1 MSVPS
6 GRRPSPAPTGEGD
19 PGEGRG
25 PGESRRRLRWVVVP
39 VLAPLVVFADA
50 LALRRLLAPGDGANI
65 LFPLH
70 VLAARIWAAG
80 DVPGWNPYSFS
91 GSALLASAQAG
102 VFYPPNLVFVVLSPA
117 LANNVGVILSFVIAG
132 AGAHLLTRRLCGDD
146 VGAAVAGLSFAFSG
160 FMFAHVGHQN
170 MIASLAWL
178 PWAVLGYDL
187 LCRRIS
193 ALRLLLAGGALA
205 MVLVAGHPQM
215 FSIALAAL
223 GAYGVALGLVDL
235 RVSRGRPVLALVLL
249 VAVALALS
257 AVQLLPTI
265 AILGATDR
273 SVVSFDAATTFSF
286 PGSHLAL
293 LVFPYLFGNAIPA
306 EPFAAAYQGRWNLT
320 ELAGYP
326 GAAALCLAA
335 AGLGAAR
342 RDRRVVAVVVM
353 AVIALLVALG
363 SLTVVGTWVYRLPV
377 YGQFRS
383 WGRFAA
389 VADLAV
395 AVLAGYGVARLRG
408 ADAKER
414 WAASRAAAA
423 AAGLVAVAAVVLPR
437 LGAIEPFVVEG
448 TARTAAL
455 VLPTAFAAA
464 AAGTALVLAVARHR
478 SRLAAALCL
487 VVLADA
493 VGSFG
498 AFYEWRT
505 ASPSVAAMTAE
516 LDPGEP
522 ATWGEVPDA
531 PGGIDRFVVGS
542 ADLAEIGS
550 YLNVTAAKQLRS
562 VNGFEPLAPNDYLRA
577 VGGMHYFGGL
587 GRPDD
592 LWRPGSDLLDLLRVS
607 LVVVVDDSSGPLP
620 DDTSILTG
628 GVPVGD
634 TGVTRYERRPALPDA
649 FLVGAATPMAAE
661 EVVDALRG
669 TIELDPAAVALVE
682 EPCPACSAMTRP
694 GPAGSAVAERQGTQR
709 IDVDARA
716 ERSALL
722 VVSEAWFPGWHAT
735 VDGEEVPV
743 LRVDGMLVGV
753 PLGPGDHH
761 VELRY
766 RAPGLAAGAVIAGAT
781 AAGLIGAAL
790 VSRRRRGRRAVPA
803 LSAAAPPT
811 PPDAPEPEE
820 RGWTRWRPPG

>member
-1 MSVPS
+1 MSAAP
-6 GRRPSPAPTGEGD
+6 GPRPSPVAPGGH
-19 PGEGRG
+19 G
-25 PGESRRRLRWVVVP
+25 PGRAQGPRRRRRRLPWVAVP
-39 VLAPLVVFADA
+39 VLAPLAVFADA
-50 LALRRLLAPGDGANI
+50 LVLRRLLAPGDGSNI
-65 LFPLH
+65 LLPLH
-70 VLAARIWAAG
+70 VLAARIWASG
-80 DVPGWNPYSFS
+80 NVPGWNPYSFS

-102 VFYPPNLVFVVLSPA
+102 VLYPPNLVFAVLSPA
-117 LANNVGVILSFVIAG
+117 LANNVGVISSFVVAG

-160 FMFAHVGHQN
+160 FMFAHIGHQN

-178 PWAVLGYDL
+178 PWAFLGYDL

-193 ALRLLLAGGALA
+193 ALRLLLGGGALA

-223 GAYGVALGLVDL
+223 GLYGVALALVDL
-235 RVSRGRPVLALVLL
+235 RGRRSRPLLALVLL
-249 VAVALALS
+249 VAVALALA
-257 AVQLLPTI
+257 AVQLLPTV
-265 AILGATDR
+265 AILEATDR
-273 SVVSFDAATTFSF
+273 SVVSFDSATTFSF

-293 LVFPYLFGNAIPA
+293 LLFPYLFGNAIPA

-342 RDRRVVAVVVM
+342 RDRRVVAVAVM
-353 AVIALLVALG
+353 AVGALLVALG
-363 SLTVVGTWVYRLPV
+363 SLTVVGSWVYQLPV

-408 ADAKER
+408 ADAPGR
-414 WAASRAAAA
+414 RAAARA
-423 AAGLVAVAAVVLPR
+423 AVATAALVAVAAVALPR
-437 LGAIEPFVVEG
+437 LRPIEPFVVEG
-448 TARTAAL
+448 APRTAAL
-455 VLPTAFAAA
+455 ALPTAFAAA
-464 AAGTALVLAVARHR
+464 GAALALAVARR
-478 SRLAAALCL
+478 SRLAVGMCV

-493 VGSFG
+493 VLSFG

-505 ASPSVAAMTAE
+505 ASPSVAAMAAE
-516 LDPGEP
+516 IDPGQP
-522 ATWGEVPDA
+522 ATWGRVPDA

-550 YLNVTAAKQLRS
+550 YVNVTVAKQLRS
-562 VNGFEPLAPNDYLRA
+562 VNGFEPLAPSHYLRA
-577 VGGMHYFGGL
+577 VGGMHYFGGV

-634 TGVTRYERRPALPDA
+634 SGVTRYERRPALPDA
-649 FLVGAATPMAAE
+649 FLVGATTPLAPE
-661 EVVDALRG
+661 EIVDALSGR
-669 TIELDPAAVALVE
+669 TELDPAAVALVE
-682 EPCPACSAMTRP
+682 EPCPACSAMTQP
-694 GPAGSAVAERQGTQR
+694 GPAGTAGAERRGTQR
-709 IDVDARA
+709 IDVEARA
-716 ERSALL
+716 ERPAML

-735 VDGEEVPV
+735 VDGKEAPV

-753 PLGPGDHH
+753 PLGPGEHR
-761 VELRY
+761 VELGY
-766 RAPGLAAGAVIAGAT
+766 RPPGLVAGAMLAGAT
-781 AAGLIGAAL
+781 ATGLVGASFLA
-790 VSRRRRGRRAVPA
+790 RRRRRTPPGTD

-811 PPDAPEPEE
+811 PPGAPDRAV
-820 RGWTRWRPPG
+820 RGSTRWRPPG